1 MSKQKTLSIEKQEV
15 ALCRNIWQ
23 NSSQNDCIAITDDAG
38 EVIEVVTTPRVNPG
52 MFRRRVRDYRGKR
65 LKNTWLRHRRNWS
78 FSMT

>member
-38 EVIEVVTTPRVNPG
+38 EVIEVVTTPRDVPSSRPESDAFG
-52 MFRRRVRDYRGKR
+52 IIAGRG
-65 LKNTWLRHRRNWS
+65 
-78 FSMT
+78 

>member
-38 EVIEVVTTPRVNPG
+38 EVIEVVTTPSQP
-52 MFRRRVRDYRGKR
+52 RDVPSSRPESDAFGIIAGRG
-65 LKNTWLRHRRNWS
+65 
-78 FSMT
+78 

>member
-52 MFRRRVRDYRGKR
+52 I
-65 LKNTWLRHRRNWS
+65 
-78 FSMT
+78 